1 MDIIDII
8 KYIILGII
16 QGLTEPLPISSSG
29 HLIIFKHLF
38 NTNIFNDLNF
48 EIIIHFGS
56 LLAILYIFKEDI
68 IKLVNS
74 FIKYIQTKN
83 EQYQSDFNYIM
94 LLIIATIPA
103 GIFGFFFKDMI
114 EEFYLSNIKMIGLNL
129 LITSFL
135 LFIIRQYKGTKDDN
149 EIKPINAF
157 LIGLFQTIAIIPG
170 ISRSGATITGSL
182 LNGLKKDTAIKF
194 TFLLYIP
201 ISIASFILGI
211 SDIMTN
217 NQLTIVWLPYLL
229 GAIASTI
236 TTYYATKLFIK
247 VIQKGKLIYFVYYCL
262 IVGTLVILFI

>member
-247 VIQKGKLIYFVYYCL
+247 VIQKCKLIYFVYYFF